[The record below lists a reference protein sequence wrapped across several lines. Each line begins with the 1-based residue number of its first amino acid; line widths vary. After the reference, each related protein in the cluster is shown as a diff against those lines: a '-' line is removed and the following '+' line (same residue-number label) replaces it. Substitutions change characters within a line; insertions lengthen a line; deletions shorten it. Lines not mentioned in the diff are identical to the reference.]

1 MRYQFLRFPGGKG
14 KAVTFSYD
22 DGVRQDLKF
31 SDVLEKYKIK
41 ATFNLNAENLRGSN
55 GLTKD
60 EILKRM
66 QAQFDYNDINNQEY
80 LKTLPIF
87 IIKNSGDLN
96 HLKEQT
102 QNAIQFL
109 RN

>member
-60 EILKRM
+60 EI
-66 QAQFDYNDINNQEY
+66 QEY
-80 LKTLPIF
+80 ILNRGHEIAVHGSYHRAEGTLRPIE
-87 IIKNSGDLN
+87 G
-96 HLKEQT
+96 
-102 QNAIQFL
+102 IQDV
-109 RN
+109 